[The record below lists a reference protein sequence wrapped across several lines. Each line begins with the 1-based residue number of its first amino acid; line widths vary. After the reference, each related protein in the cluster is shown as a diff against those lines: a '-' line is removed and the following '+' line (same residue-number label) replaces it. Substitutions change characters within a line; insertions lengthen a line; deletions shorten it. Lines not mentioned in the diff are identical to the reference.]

1 MQVINGHIIEPYA
14 NPRDVNLSWA
24 NLKEAKINYANL
36 FNTNL
41 NGSTLIS
48 YNSNYFYQENLK
60 NLYYNSSITV
70 TTVGREF
77 N

>member
-1 MQVINGHIIEPYA
+1 MEFNGHSIKPNA
-14 NPRDVNLSWA
+14 DLRDVNLSLA

-41 NGSTLIS
+41 NGSTLMS
-48 YNSNYFYQENLK
+48 YKSNYFYQENLE
-60 NLYYNSSITV
+60 NLYHNSSITI
-70 TTVGREF
+70 TAVGREF